1 MVTFTLSP
9 RPFIEPNV
17 LIMLYREEVWTFFQ
31 DLDYLKMDWLVIS
44 VY

>member
-9 RPFIEPNV
+9 SPFIEPNA
-17 LIMLYREEVWTFFQ
+17 LIMLYREEVWAFFQ